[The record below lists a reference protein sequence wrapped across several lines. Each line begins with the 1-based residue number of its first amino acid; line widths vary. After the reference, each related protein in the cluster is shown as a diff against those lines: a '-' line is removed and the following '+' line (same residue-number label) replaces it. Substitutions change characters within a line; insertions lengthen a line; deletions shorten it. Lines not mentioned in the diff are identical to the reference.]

1 MRLLSISILA
11 LFLVLGCK
19 RDQPQPID
27 LGYDYL
33 PMTIGASIRY
43 AVDSTVYNDFTQ
55 SDTTY
60 SFTIIETVVDT
71 FSDADGRL
79 NYRIERSKRFADT
92 GSYVLQKSMAVY
104 FEPTRAG
111 RLEDNAHTVILAF
124 PPDAGNSWNGNAYND
139 RGKEN
144 FEIISAHKSATVN
157 GTTFDSVLTVEQYK
171 DTTNFIE
178 KRYRQERFAK
188 NLGIISIEYIDIRT
202 KLNGDSGVHYVKQIL
217 N

>member
-11 LFLVLGCK
+11 LFLVFGCK

-60 SFTIIETVVDT
+60 SFTITETVVDT

-79 NYRIERSKRFADT
+79 NYRIEQSKRFADT

-124 PPDAGNSWNGNAYND
+124 PPSQGNTWDGNAFNN
-139 RGKEN
+139 RGKEI
-144 FEIISAHKSATVN
+144 FEITSAHISASVN
-157 GTTFDSVLTVEQYK
+157 GASFDSVVTVEHYN
-171 DTTNFIE
+171 DTTNFIL
-178 KRYRQERFAK
+178 KRYRQEQFAK
-188 NLGIISIEYIDIRT
+188 NVGLVSLEYLDLRT
-202 KLNGDSGVHYVKQIL
+202 KINGDSGVHYVQRII